1 MVKKLARRY
10 PPYLLGGGEGLI
22 NPMLAL
28 YIIGWLFQKMGVN
41 FHPSCQD
48 DGNEYRSRISLV
60 AGGNFAI
67 ALGRTGNDRAPYAR
81 SKVRSNWCRLKRL
94 WIQWSLSFQK
104 KTGWWFGTWLLFFHT
119 HMLHV
124 WNIYQHLPEQN
135 HPVM

>member
-1 MVKKLARRY
+1 
-10 PPYLLGGGEGLI
+10 
-22 NPMLAL
+22 
-28 YIIGWLFQKMGVN
+28 MGVN

-94 WIQWSLSFQK
+94 WIQWSFSEK
-104 KTGWWFGTWLLFFHT
+104 DWLV
-119 HMLHV
+119 V
-124 WNIYQHLPEQN
+124 WNMAFIFPYPY
-135 HPVM
+135 P